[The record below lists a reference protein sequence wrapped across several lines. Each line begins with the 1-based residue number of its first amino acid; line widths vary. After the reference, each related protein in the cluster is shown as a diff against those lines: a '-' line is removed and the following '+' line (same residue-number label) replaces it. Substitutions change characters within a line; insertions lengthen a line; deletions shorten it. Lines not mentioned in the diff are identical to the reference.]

1 MGVLAARSPR
11 TGRRE
16 PVVVEAFHRGLD
28 VFRPIAVVY
37 AALLTWLRHDEM
49 VRPWAAVVTL
59 AVMGGWSLGLLVY
72 RRRSRRVVVAE
83 VVIAVGAILMTPLAD
98 GAAAVAAGQYTLPT
112 VWAAGS
118 VAGAAV
124 VAGARGGLLAAGAVA
139 VADLVEIA
147 GRPTQGTV
155 HNIVI
160 LVLLGGL
167 IGLAVDL
174 ARSGLEREEQVLLER
189 ERLRERERIA
199 RVVHDGVLQTLAY
212 VHRRGIELG
221 GEAEEL
227 ATLAADQERALR
239 RFVSGAGAPG
249 DAVDLHGAEG
259 AEVDLR
265 VSATA
270 HERPGVTVSVPRTR
284 SSSTP
289 RSPASSVRPWPPSS
303 TTSPGTR
310 GRVPGRGSS
319 SRATR
324 RGSSSRCATTGSGPT
339 PSSCRR
345 RPGAGGWAS
354 APPSAGGSRTSA
366 VPPRGRPAR
375 GQDAPCASPSRAD
388 PRSEHDRRREHTGRA
403 GHVVPARPRRRRP
416 PAVARGPRAR
426 PRRPRGGGR
435 RHRERRAGG
444 RASYPRHPPRRP
456 RPRPQPAGDAR
467 RRGVPGARRPPD
479 ARAHPLGERRAA
491 GRPGRDQ
498 GGRQRLPREVG
509 VPRRDPRGRAR
520 DRTRRG
526 GVHTGA
532 GRPRP
537 RGVPPAAQR
546 ARGAPR
552 RRPGGSGPSPSSRHA
567 RPRCCGSSRRG

>member
-270 HERPGVTVSVPRTR
+270 HERPGVTVSVPADPLLVDPQVARELGAALAAVLDNVARHAGEGARAWVLLEGDATGVELTVR
-284 SSSTP
+284 DDGVGADPVELQAAAGRGRMGVSSSI
-289 RSPASSVRPWPPSS
+289 
-303 TTSPGTR
+303 R
-310 GRVPGRGSS
+310 GRVEDLGGS
-319 SRATR
+319 ATW
-324 RGSSSRCATTGSGPT
+324 TT
-339 PSSCRR
+339 
-345 RPGAGGWAS
+345 RPGAGCTV
-354 APPSAGGSRTSA
+354 RIT
-366 VPPRGRPAR
+366 V
-375 GQDAPCASPSRAD
+375 
-388 PRSEHDRRREHTGRA
+388 
-403 GHVVPARPRRRRP
+403 
-416 PAVARGPRAR
+416 
-426 PRRPRGGGR
+426 PRRPQ
-435 RHRERRAGG
+435 ERA
-444 RASYPRHPPRRP
+444 
-456 RPRPQPAGDAR
+456 
-467 RRGVPGARRPPD
+467 
-479 ARAHPLGERRAA
+479 
-491 GRPGRDQ
+491 
-498 GGRQRLPREVG
+498 
-509 VPRRDPRGRAR
+509 
-520 DRTRRG
+520 
-526 GVHTGA
+526 
-532 GRPRP
+532 
-537 RGVPPAAQR
+537 
-546 ARGAPR
+546 
-552 RRPGGSGPSPSSRHA
+552 
-567 RPRCCGSSRRG
+567 